1 MTENLI
7 EGAATESAVEAV
19 NEGENTAAP
28 IMVGDNMFDSLGL
41 GDVDADP
48 NAIPDGRYDAVV
60 ASADMVH
67 IKSKNSAAI
76 VFNYQVEGDY
86 APARIA
92 QFQNLGNNV
101 VLNDDGKTIKSFTPT
116 MSTQN
121 KQFLKKAFV
130 DLGIPESTINTT
142 PTLDLLAMVVGRKC
156 TIGVKK
162 NGAYRNVSYV
172 EYRAPEVSVDV
183 QDVNVTV
190 TDTSTVPATEEPP
203 F

>member
-1 MTENLI
+1 MTDNLI
-7 EGAATESAVEAV
+7 ENAGTDVTGDVSTGAAVT
-19 NEGENTAAP
+19 
-28 IMVGDNMFDSLGL
+28 VGDNLFDSLGL

-101 VLNDDGKTIKSFTPT
+101 VLDDNGKIKSFTPT
-116 MSTQN
+116 MSQQN

-130 DLGIPESTINTT
+130 DLGVPESTVSTT
-142 PTLDLLAMVVGRKC
+142 PTMDLLAMVVGRKC

-172 EYRAPEVSVDV
+172 EYRAPEVATDLTGNDTPGAV
-183 QDVNVTV
+183 QQTPRVVG
-190 TDTSTVPATEEPP
+190 TDEPP